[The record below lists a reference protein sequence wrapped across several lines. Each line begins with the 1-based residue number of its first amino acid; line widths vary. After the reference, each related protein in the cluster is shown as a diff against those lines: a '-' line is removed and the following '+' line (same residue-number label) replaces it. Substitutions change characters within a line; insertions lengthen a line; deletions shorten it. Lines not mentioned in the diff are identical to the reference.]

1 MKKLALLLALAPA
14 ALLAQDFGTKKDLAS
29 AATKAPAG
37 PAVQGMDIV
46 QMLLA
51 LGLVAVILK
60 WGLPKLLSKF
70 NGWKPAVS
78 KGGIILSES
87 TTLGAGMIQIVEVR
101 GRTLLVGAT
110 PTHINLIADL
120 SVSAPVQEEEDPAF
134 FELLD
139 QEMDEPKAE
148 DKPNPVF
155 AVVEMEVEEEEEPDT
170 MTVDDAARLL
180 EEARKRRARKSENAN
195 PYDDIKRLLG

>member
-14 ALLAQDFGTKKDLAS
+14 ALLAQDFGTKKDLTAAAS
-29 AATKAPAG
+29 KAPAG

-78 KGGIILSES
+78 KGGIVVSES
-87 TTLGAGMIQIVEVR
+87 ATIGAGMIQIVEVR

-110 PTHINLIADL
+110 PTQINLIADL
-120 SVSAPVQEEEDPAF
+120 SMEAPIQEEVPAF

-139 QEMDEPKAE
+139 QEIDEPKSE

-195 PYDDIKRLLG
+195 PYDDINRLLG